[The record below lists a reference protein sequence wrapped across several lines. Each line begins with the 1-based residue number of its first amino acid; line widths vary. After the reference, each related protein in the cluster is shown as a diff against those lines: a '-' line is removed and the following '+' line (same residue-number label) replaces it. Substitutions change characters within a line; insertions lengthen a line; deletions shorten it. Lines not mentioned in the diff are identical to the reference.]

1 MANLNDLSNLG
12 QAIWLDYIRRY
23 FLTSGELSSWVE
35 KGLRGVTSNPSI
47 FERAIAGS
55 QDYDQDLEALIARGF
70 SANEIYESLVFK
82 DIRQAAGILRSV
94 YEKTNGKD
102 GFVSLEVSPFLA
114 NNTEETVSES
124 RRLFRTLDRPN
135 VMIKIPATPAGI
147 YAINTLTG
155 EGINI
160 NVTLIFSIEH
170 YEAAAEAYITGLEH
184 FLLQGGDLTKVA
196 SVASFFISR
205 VDAAVDKILEALG
218 EDNLRGKIAIA
229 NAKVAYQR
237 FGELFSGKRWDHLA
251 EAGANVQRPLWAST
265 GTKNPQYSDT
275 LYVDSLIGQHTVNTL
290 PPATLNAYLDH
301 GKVEPSIN
309 LGMSEARSS
318 LIKLDRLGVDL
329 DSITDKLQ
337 ADGVAAFQAS
347 FTKLMDS
354 IAEKQQKL
362 AHGWVQINA
371 ELGQYQTLVDEALSE
386 MNSKHILGRIWE
398 HDYTVWSPHPTE
410 ITNRLG
416 WLRIPKL
423 MRDAGI
429 SRLHEFVESVTGSG
443 YTHAVLLGMGGSSLA
458 PEVFRKTFG
467 VRPGYLDLTVLDSTV
482 PGAVL
487 DQANQLDYSKTLFIV
502 ATKSGGTVE
511 TLSFFKFFYNQVAD
525 TLGKEHAG
533 EHFIAI
539 TDPGSSLVGIANQYH
554 FRATFINDPNI
565 GGRYS
570 ALSYFGLLPAALI
583 GVNLEKLL
591 DRALTQVC
599 NSENC
604 NNPVDG
610 NNSAAFIGA
619 ILGQL
624 ALNGRDK
631 LTIFSSPEING
642 FGDWLEQL
650 IAESTGKNGL
660 GILPVV
666 GESPGTPINYGND
679 RLFVYLQL
687 NNEKSLIPF
696 VSKLIATDHPVVRVH
711 LQDRYDIGAQFFL
724 WELATAL
731 AGYQL
736 GINPF
741 DQPNVE
747 SAKVLA
753 RQMVNSFQKDG
764 QLPVLE
770 PTFIQGEI
778 TGYADFSASTLEQAI
793 ATFLS
798 DSQPGSYI
806 SIQAYLNPS
815 EAIDNALQALRTR
828 LRKKTQLATTI
839 GYGPRFLHST
849 GQLHKGDAGKGL
861 FIQITS
867 QPPTDINIPEE
878 AGSPKSYISF
888 GVLNAAQAL
897 GDHQALVDGN
907 RKIIRFHIV
916 GDIAAG
922 INTLT
927 NSIHQSF

>member
-82 DIRQAAGILRSV
+82 DIRQAADFLRSV

-237 FGELFSGKRWDHLA
+237 FGELFSGKRWDRLA

-429 SRLHEFVESVTGSG
+429 SRLHEFVESVIGSG

-878 AGSPKSYISF
+878 AGSSKSYISF